1 MINKTVLDRVTPAQ
15 QEIGVVFQDISLLVR
30 AFTHRSFTNE
40 KEGRGL
46 LHNERLEF
54 LGDAVLEIIVTDFLF
69 HSFPDEAE
77 GTLTAYRAA
86 MVNTISLSKRARALD
101 LERFLLLSKGES
113 METNKGRD
121 HILANTFEA
130 LTGAIYLDAGIEK
143 AADFVSRTLFSYI
156 NEIIEK
162 KLHKDSK
169 SYFQELAQERK
180 KITPHYKLVE
190 AIGPDH
196 DKEFVMGVFLGEEK
210 IAEGKE
216 YSKQKAESI
225 AARNALEVLGWLD

>member
-1 MINKTVLDRVTPAQ
+1 MNTPLDTVLPFQQAVGVT
-15 QEIGVVFQDISLLVR
+15 FKDTSLLVR
-30 AFTHRSFTNE
+30 AFTHRSFINE

-46 LHNERLEF
+46 QHNERFEF

-69 HSFPDEAE
+69 HTFPNEQE
-77 GTLTAYRAA
+77 GVLTSYRAA
-86 MVNTISLSKRARALD
+86 MVNTDSLSKHARALE
-101 LERFLLLSKGES
+101 LEKYLLLSKGER

-130 LTGAIYLDAGIEK
+130 LVGAIYLDSGIEK
-143 AADFVSRTLFSYI
+143 AAEFAGGQLFPYI
-156 NEIIEK
+156 KEIIEK

-169 SYFQELAQERK
+169 SYFQELAQEK
-180 KITPHYKLVE
+180 KKLTPHYKLVE

-196 DKEFVMGVFLGEEK
+196 DKEFIMGVYLGEEM

-225 AARNALEVLGWLD
+225 AARNALEKLEWLD

>member
-1 MINKTVLDRVTPAQ
+1 METFLQKVAPF
-15 QEIGVVFQDISLLVR
+15 QESVGLSFNDESLLVR
-30 AFTHRSFTNE
+30 AFTHRSFINE

-46 LHNERLEF
+46 QHNERLEF

-69 HSFPDEAE
+69 KKFPDEQE
-77 GTLTAYRAA
+77 GVLTAYRAA
-86 MVNTISLSKRARALD
+86 MVNTDSLSKHARAIGI
-101 LERFLLLSKGES
+101 ENYLLLSKGER

-130 LTGAIYLDAGIEK
+130 LVGAIYLDQGIEK
-143 AADFVSRTLFSYI
+143 AAKFAGEQLFPYI
-156 NEIIEK
+156 TEIIEK

-169 SYFQELAQERK
+169 SYFQELAQERR
-180 KITPHYKLVE
+180 KITPHYALIE

-196 DKEFVMGVFLGEEK
+196 DKEFIMGVYLGEDK

-225 AARNALEVLGWLD
+225 AARNALEALEWLD